1 MLTLVLDIAL
11 NRIQHILKGYI
22 MKTASDITALYTVAT
37 VEVDYTKMTK
47 DQLIEVIKDLQSK
60 IPSSDNVG
68 DLTIKMLLDDRLMDA
83 SNIVIAEAIR
93 ALIPGSETSS
103 KSVSSVRSVY
113 NKGILTRE
121 ANKLDASLSPRERA
135 MAIAELEYDLM
146 DQGLLIK
153 PRQ

>member
-1 MLTLVLDIAL
+1 
-11 NRIQHILKGYI
+11 

-47 DQLIEVIKDLQSK
+47 DQLIQVIKDLEAK
-60 IPSSDNVG
+60 IPSNDNVG
-68 DLTIKMLLDDRLMDA
+68 DLTIKMLLDDRLADA

-93 ALIPGSETSS
+93 SLIPGSETSS

-121 ANKLDASLSPRERA
+121 ANKLDPSLSPRERA

>member
-1 MLTLVLDIAL
+1 MT
-11 NRIQHILKGYI
+11 
-22 MKTASDITALYTVAT
+22 TASIISLYTTTTST
-37 VEVDYTKMTK
+37 VVDYTKMSK
-47 DQLIEVIKDLQSK
+47 DELIQVIRDLEAK
-60 IPSSDNVG
+60 IPATDNIGNLIV
-68 DLTIKMLLDDRLMDA
+68 KMLLDDRLA
-83 SNIVIAEAIR
+83 TATNIDIAEAVR

-121 ANKLDASLSPRERA
+121 ANKLDSSLSPRERA
-135 MAIAELEYDLM
+135 MAVAELEYDLM

>member
-1 MLTLVLDIAL
+1 MT
-11 NRIQHILKGYI
+11 
-22 MKTASDITALYTVAT
+22 TASIISLYTVAT

-68 DLTIKMLLDDRLMDA
+68 DLTIKMLLDDRLADA

-103 KSVSSVRSVY
+103 KSVSSIRSVY

-146 DQGLLIK
+146 EQGLLIK

>member
-1 MLTLVLDIAL
+1 
-11 NRIQHILKGYI
+11 

-47 DQLIEVIKDLQSK
+47 DQLIEVIGDLEAK
-60 IPSSDNVG
+60 IPSNDNVG
-68 DLTIKMLLDDRLMDA
+68 DLTIKMLLDDRLVGA
-83 SNIVIAEAIR
+83 TNIVIAEAIR
-93 ALIPGSETSS
+93 LLIPGSETSS

>member
-1 MLTLVLDIAL
+1 MT
-11 NRIQHILKGYI
+11 
-22 MKTASDITALYTVAT
+22 TASIISLYTTTT
-37 VEVDYTKMTK
+37 VEVDYKAMTK
-47 DQLIEVIKDLQSK
+47 DELIQVIRDLEAK
-60 IPSSDNVG
+60 IPSNDNVG
-68 DLTIKMLLDDRLMDA
+68 DLTIKMLLDDRLADA

-121 ANKLDASLSPRERA
+121 ANKLDASLSPRDRA
-135 MAIAELEYDLM
+135 LAVAELEYDLM

>member
-1 MLTLVLDIAL
+1 
-11 NRIQHILKGYI
+11 

-121 ANKLDASLSPRERA
+121 ANKLDASLSPRVRA

>member
-1 MLTLVLDIAL
+1 
-11 NRIQHILKGYI
+11 

-68 DLTIKMLLDDRLMDA
+68 DLTIKMLLDDRLVDA

-135 MAIAELEYDLM
+135 MAVAELEYDLM

>member
-1 MLTLVLDIAL
+1 MT
-11 NRIQHILKGYI
+11 
-22 MKTASDITALYTVAT
+22 TASIISLYTVAT

-60 IPSSDNVG
+60 IPSNDNVG
-68 DLTIKMLLDDRLMDA
+68 DLTIKMLLDDRLVGA
-83 SNIVIAEAIR
+83 TNIVIAEAIR
-93 ALIPGSETSS
+93 SLIPGSETSS

-135 MAIAELEYDLM
+135 MAVAELEYDLM

>member
-1 MLTLVLDIAL
+1 MT
-11 NRIQHILKGYI
+11 
-22 MKTASDITALYTVAT
+22 TASIISLYTVAT
-37 VEVDYTKMTK
+37 VEVDYKAMTK
-47 DQLIEVIKDLQSK
+47 DELIQVIRDLEAK
-60 IPSSDNVG
+60 IPATDNIGNLIV
-68 DLTIKMLLDDRLMDA
+68 KMLLDDRLA
-83 SNIVIAEAIR
+83 TATNIDIAEAIR
-93 ALIPGSETSS
+93 ELVPGCETSS

-121 ANKLDASLSPRERA
+121 ANKIDSSLSPREKA

>member
-1 MLTLVLDIAL
+1 
-11 NRIQHILKGYI
+11 

-37 VEVDYTKMTK
+37 VEVDYTKLSK
-47 DQLIEVIKDLQSK
+47 DQLIEMIKDLQSK

-68 DLTIKMLLDDRLMDA
+68 DLTIKMLLDERLADA

-93 ALIPGSETSS
+93 ELIPGSETSS
-103 KSVSSVRSVY
+103 KSVSSIRSVY

-121 ANKLDASLSPRERA
+121 ASKLDPNLSPREKA
-135 MAIAELEYDLM
+135 IAIAELEYDLM
-146 DQGLLIK
+146 DKGLLIK

>member
-1 MLTLVLDIAL
+1 MKKADI
-11 NRIQHILKGYI
+11 I
-22 MKTASDITALYTVAT
+22 SLYTTTTST
-37 VEVDYTKMTK
+37 VVDYTKMSK
-47 DQLIEVIKDLQSK
+47 DELIQVIKDLESK
-60 IPSSDNVG
+60 IPATDNIGNLIV
-68 DLTIKMLLDDRLMDA
+68 KMLLDDRLA
-83 SNIVIAEAIR
+83 TATNIDIAEAVR
-93 ALIPGSETSS
+93 ELVPGSETSS

>member
-1 MLTLVLDIAL
+1 
-11 NRIQHILKGYI
+11 

-60 IPSSDNVG
+60 IPSNDNVG
-68 DLTIKMLLDDRLMDA
+68 DLTIKMLLDDRLVDA
-83 SNIVIAEAIR
+83 TNIVIAEAIR

-113 NKGILTRE
+113 NKAILTRE

>member
-1 MLTLVLDIAL
+1 
-11 NRIQHILKGYI
+11 
-22 MKTASDITALYTVAT
+22 MKTASDITALYSVAT

-60 IPSSDNVG
+60 IPSNDNVG
-68 DLTIKMLLDDRLMDA
+68 DLTIKMLLDDRLADA

-93 ALIPGSETSS
+93 SLIPGSETSS

-135 MAIAELEYDLM
+135 IAIAELEYDLM
-146 DQGLLIK
+146 DKGLLIK

>member
-1 MLTLVLDIAL
+1 
-11 NRIQHILKGYI
+11 
-22 MKTASDITALYTVAT
+22 MKTASDIIALYSVAT

-60 IPSSDNVG
+60 IPSNDNVG
-68 DLTIKMLLDDRLMDA
+68 DLTIKMLLDDRLVDA

-135 MAIAELEYDLM
+135 MAIAEQEYDLM
-146 DQGLLIK
+146 EQGLLIK

>member
-1 MLTLVLDIAL
+1 
-11 NRIQHILKGYI
+11 

-60 IPSSDNVG
+60 IPSNDNVG
-68 DLTIKMLLDDRLMDA
+68 DLTIKMLLDDRLVDA
-83 SNIVIAEAIR
+83 TNIVIAEAIR
-93 ALIPGSETSS
+93 SLIPGSETSS

-135 MAIAELEYDLM
+135 MAVAELEYDLM

>member
-1 MLTLVLDIAL
+1 
-11 NRIQHILKGYI
+11 

-37 VEVDYTKMTK
+37 VEVDYKAMTK

-68 DLTIKMLLDDRLMDA
+68 DLTIKMLLDDRLVDA

>member
-1 MLTLVLDIAL
+1 MKKADI
-11 NRIQHILKGYI
+11 I
-22 MKTASDITALYTVAT
+22 SLYTTTTST
-37 VEVDYTKMTK
+37 VVDYTKMSK
-47 DQLIEVIKDLQSK
+47 DELIQVIKDLESK
-60 IPSSDNVG
+60 IPATDNIGNLIV
-68 DLTIKMLLDDRLMDA
+68 KMLLDDNLA
-83 SNIVIAEAIR
+83 TATNIDIAEAVR
-93 ALIPGSETSS
+93 ELVPGSETSS

>member
-1 MLTLVLDIAL
+1 
-11 NRIQHILKGYI
+11 

-68 DLTIKMLLDDRLMDA
+68 DLTIKMLLDDRLADA

-103 KSVSSVRSVY
+103 KSVSSIRSVY
-113 NKGILTRE
+113 NKGILNRE
-121 ANKLDASLSPRERA
+121 AAKLDASLSPRDRA
-135 MAIAELEYDLM
+135 IALAELEYDLM
-146 DQGLLIK
+146 DKGLLIK

>member
-1 MLTLVLDIAL
+1 
-11 NRIQHILKGYI
+11 

-60 IPSSDNVG
+60 IPSNDNVG
-68 DLTIKMLLDDRLMDA
+68 DLTIKMLLDDRLVDA

-121 ANKLDASLSPRERA
+121 ANKLDPSLSPRERA

>member
-1 MLTLVLDIAL
+1 MT
-11 NRIQHILKGYI
+11 
-22 MKTASDITALYTVAT
+22 TASIISLYTVAT

-60 IPSSDNVG
+60 IPSNDNVG
-68 DLTIKMLLDDRLMDA
+68 DLTIKMLLDDRLADA

>member
-1 MLTLVLDIAL
+1 
-11 NRIQHILKGYI
+11 

-60 IPSSDNVG
+60 IPSNDNVG
-68 DLTIKMLLDDRLMDA
+68 DLTIKMLLDDRLADA
-83 SNIVIAEAIR
+83 SNIAIAEAIR

-103 KSVSSVRSVY
+103 KSVSSIRSVY
-113 NKGILTRE
+113 NKGILARE

-146 DQGLLIK
+146 EQGLLIK

>member
-1 MLTLVLDIAL
+1 MT
-11 NRIQHILKGYI
+11 
-22 MKTASDITALYTVAT
+22 TASIISLYTVAT

-60 IPSSDNVG
+60 IPSNDNVG
-68 DLTIKMLLDDRLMDA
+68 DLTIKMLLDDRLADA

-121 ANKLDASLSPRERA
+121 ANKLDASLSPRDRA
-135 MAIAELEYDLM
+135 LAVAELEYDLM

>member
-1 MLTLVLDIAL
+1 MKKADI
-11 NRIQHILKGYI
+11 I
-22 MKTASDITALYTVAT
+22 SLYTTTTST
-37 VEVDYTKMTK
+37 VVDYTKMSK
-47 DQLIEVIKDLQSK
+47 DELIQVIKDLESK
-60 IPSSDNVG
+60 IPATDNIGNLIV
-68 DLTIKMLLDDRLMDA
+68 KMLLDDNLA
-83 SNIVIAEAIR
+83 TATNIDIAEAIR
-93 ALIPGSETSS
+93 ELVPGCETSA

-135 MAIAELEYDLM
+135 MAVAELEYDLM

>member
-1 MLTLVLDIAL
+1 MT
-11 NRIQHILKGYI
+11 
-22 MKTASDITALYTVAT
+22 TASIISLYTVAT

-60 IPSSDNVG
+60 IPSNDNVG
-68 DLTIKMLLDDRLMDA
+68 DLTIKMLLDDRLVGA
-83 SNIVIAEAIR
+83 TNIVIAEAIR

-121 ANKLDASLSPRERA
+121 ANKLDASLSPRDRA
-135 MAIAELEYDLM
+135 MAVAELEYDLM